1 MNTVE
6 IIEKFVVYMK
16 LLLNIIEKDNI
27 VLHIPRYCGMS
38 GHAYIFQCQVSS
50 GCCIPKNYYKKVSYC
65 KQIVC

>member
-50 GCCIPKNYYKKVSYC
+50 GCCIPK
-65 KQIVC
+65 IITRRL